1 MRYFKRLLVWQIVNQ
16 AFSLVFKVAFKAKR
30 NVRLNKCFI
39 DLRRRSGFYEYY
51 QIGAEDEDDDT
62 DSGSEDPKGVIQTG
76 MHSPWG
82 IFFQIIKETGWSLH
96 YVLWKISRTNLML
109 MMADRS
115 QARYGKKDDTDQAI
129 EESGSDL
136 LNRFKANK
144 GK

>member
-1 MRYFKRLLVWQIVNQ
+1 
-16 AFSLVFKVAFKAKR
+16 
-30 NVRLNKCFI
+30 
-39 DLRRRSGFYEYY
+39 
-51 QIGAEDEDDDT
+51 
-62 DSGSEDPKGVIQTG
+62 